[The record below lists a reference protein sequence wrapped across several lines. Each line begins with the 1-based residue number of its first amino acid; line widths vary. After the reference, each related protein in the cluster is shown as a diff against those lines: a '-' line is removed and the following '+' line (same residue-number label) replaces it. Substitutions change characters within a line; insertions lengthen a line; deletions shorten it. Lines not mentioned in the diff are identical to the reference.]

1 MSGQVTLEQ
10 VVSLAATLPAA
21 SRLKLVA
28 QICEQLLAEPL
39 VESERA
45 LVQESADTFWQ
56 APPLS
61 ELSRRQGIAEPQSFD
76 QLLGAGATLW
86 SDDAETEQ
94 FAEDVRRRRADGDA
108 A

>member
-28 QICEQLLAEPL
+28 QICEQLLAKPL

-61 ELSRRQGIAEPQSFD
+61 ELSRRQGIAR
-76 QLLGAGATLW
+76 QLGTLHVDFPVVTF
-86 SDDAETEQ
+86 SCRLQ
-94 FAEDVRRRRADGDA
+94 RVRQEDWGIANLSN
-108 A
+108 